1 MTGVSPSPVGTK
13 GEYHKC
19 DQRDK
24 SVKPILKVID
34 KLINRRKV
42 FQKFIMKISLIYPPF
57 ATCLGVHLA
66 IPLLTGYLRS
76 KGINVSAWDANIDFW
91 NYMLLPEKVKSGRDY
106 MENRF
111 LQLNGKRKLSS
122 IEQVEYNHFISVLK
136 VAEDFSDDF
145 LDILFSGEK
154 YRAPVQLENI
164 PHKLGVAL
172 SFAAA
177 PAYPEKF
184 TFTDTDYKYFGIGS
198 SYSTSDIIDSLE
210 KDSVFYNFYSDHV
223 HGFIEKENP
232 QVVGISVTF
241 EGNVI
246 SAFCCANIIKKIAPH
261 IHITL
266 GGSFISATMHKLK
279 NRRLFDIVDS
289 MIIDDGE
296 VPLECLVKE
305 LSNIKPDL
313 SKIPGIIYRKNS
325 RIKVIPP
332 AKPLDIDSLPPPD
345 YSSIPFDKY
354 PIRKEIIGLSFRT
367 SRGCHWRKC
376 IFCPHELKIICHRQQ
391 ADAEYVFEC
400 LKHINE
406 QTGMFIFGFV
416 EEASDP
422 AVIEKL
428 ANLIIKKKRF
438 FFWGTNLRL
447 HKNITLDRCML
458 FKESGCF
465 TLNFG
470 IETYNDRLLK
480 YIGKGLNTKTINYAL
495 SNIAWSGIRSH
506 AYMMVGLPTETEQE
520 ARKSYEFI
528 LELKKKNLLN
538 SHAYSALELLPG
550 SDIYNNPEKYGI
562 RIKPSNSK
570 DDLPSPQ
577 ITFEGTPISQSRA
590 SRLADEFGD
599 PKGNPYI
606 RHINK
611 TQIIVKG
618 RQIDI
623 RHKA

>member
-1 MTGVSPSPVGTK
+1 
-13 GEYHKC
+13 
-19 DQRDK
+19 
-24 SVKPILKVID
+24 
-34 KLINRRKV
+34 
-42 FQKFIMKISLIYPPF
+42 MKISLIYPPL
-57 ATCLGVHLA
+57 ASCLQVHLA
-66 IPLLTGYLRS
+66 IPLLSGYLRS
-76 KGINVSAWDANIDFW
+76 KGINVSVWDANIDFW

-106 MENRF
+106 MENIF

-122 IEQVEYNHFISVLK
+122 IEQEEYNYFTGTLK

-145 LDILFSGEK
+145 FDNLFNGEK
-154 YRAPVQLENI
+154 NRTPLQFKNI
-164 PHKLGVAL
+164 SHKLSVAL

-177 PAYPEKF
+177 PSYPEKVSF
-184 TFTDTDYKYFGIGS
+184 THTAYKYFGIGS
-198 SYSTSDIIDSLE
+198 SYSTLDIISRLE
-210 KDSVFYNFYSDHV
+210 KNNVFYNFYIDYV
-223 HGFIEKENP
+223 NGFIKKENP

-266 GGSFISATMHKLK
+266 GGAWISATMHKLK
-279 NRRLFDIVDS
+279 NPRLFDIVDS

-313 SKIPGIIYRKNS
+313 SKVPGIIYRKNS
-325 RIKVIPP
+325 RIKLIPP
-332 AKPLDIDSLPPPD
+332 TKPLDMGSLPPPD

-354 PIRKEIIGLSFRT
+354 PIRKELIGLSFRT

-376 IFCPHELKIICHRQQ
+376 IFCPHELKIMSHCQQ

-406 QTGMFIFGFV
+406 QTGMFMFGFV

-428 ANLIIKKKRF
+428 ANLIIKKKRL
-438 FFWGTNLRL
+438 FFWGTNFKL
-447 HKNITLDRCML
+447 HKNISFERCIL
-458 FKESGCF
+458 FKESGCIA
-465 TLNFG
+465 LNFG

-495 SNIAWSGIRSH
+495 SNIAWAGINSQ
-506 AYMMVGLPTETEQE
+506 AYMMVGIPTETEQE
-520 ARKSYEFI
+520 ARESYKSI
-528 LELKKKNLLN
+528 LELEKKNLLN
-538 SHAYSALELLPG
+538 THTYSALELLPG
-550 SDIYNNPEKYGI
+550 SDLCNNPEKYGI
-562 RIKPSNSK
+562 RIKPGNNK

-577 ITFEGTPISQSRA
+577 VIFEGTPISQSRA
-590 SRLADEFGD
+590 IKLADEFGD
-599 PKGNPYI
+599 PKSNPYI
-606 RHINK
+606 QHINK
-611 TQIIVKG
+611 TQINVKG
-618 RQIDI
+618 RQIAI
-623 RHKA
+623 RHKT

>member
-1 MTGVSPSPVGTK
+1 M
-13 GEYHKC
+13 
-19 DQRDK
+19 
-24 SVKPILKVID
+24 
-34 KLINRRKV
+34 N
-42 FQKFIMKISLIYPPF
+42 ISLIYPPF

-66 IPLLTGYLRS
+66 VPLLSGYLRS

-91 NYMLLPEKVKSGRDY
+91 SYMLTPEKITIGRDY

-122 IEQVEYNHFISVLK
+122 IEQEEYIHITNVLK

-145 LDILFSGEK
+145 FALLFNGDK
-154 YRAPVQLENI
+154 HRTPVQLKYMR
-164 PHKLGVAL
+164 HGLGSAL

-177 PAYPEKF
+177 PFYPEKF
-184 TFTDTDYKYFGIGS
+184 SFTDTDYKYYGIGS

-210 KDSVFYNFYSDHV
+210 KDSVFYNFYSDYV

-241 EGNVI
+241 ESNVL
-246 SAFCCANIIKKIAPH
+246 SAFCCANIIKQIAPH

-266 GGSFISATMHKLK
+266 GGSWISVTMHKLK
-279 NRRLFDIVDS
+279 EPRLFDIVDS

-296 VPLECLVKE
+296 VPLECLIKE

-313 SKIPGIIYRKNS
+313 SKVPGIIYRKNS
-325 RIKVIPP
+325 RIKFIPP
-332 AKPLDIDSLPPPD
+332 TKPLDMESLPPPD
-345 YSSIPFDKY
+345 YSSILFDKY
-354 PIRKEIIGLSFRT
+354 PLQKEFIALSFRT
-367 SRGCHWRKC
+367 SRGCNWRKC
-376 IFCPHELKIICHRQQ
+376 IFCPHELEIICNRQQ

-406 QTGMFIFGFV
+406 QTGMLSFYFV

-422 AVIEKL
+422 AVIEKF
-428 ANLIIKKKRF
+428 ANLIIKNKYF
-438 FFWGTNLRL
+438 FLWATNFRL
-447 HKNITLDRCML
+447 HKNITLERCML
-458 FKESGCF
+458 FKESGCN
-465 TLNFG
+465 TLCFG

-480 YIGKGLNTKTINYAL
+480 YIGKGLNTKTINHAL
-495 SNIAWSGIRSH
+495 SNIAWAGINGH

-520 ARKSYEFI
+520 ARESYKSI

-538 SHAYSALELLPG
+538 SYVYSALEILPG

-570 DDLPSPQ
+570 YDLPYPFAG
-577 ITFEGTPISQSRA
+577 FEGTSISQSRA
-590 SRLADEFGD
+590 YILSREFSD
-599 PKGNPYI
+599 PKDNPYI
-606 RHINK
+606 QHINK
-611 TQIIVKG
+611 TQINVKG

-623 RHKA
+623 RHKT

>member
-1 MTGVSPSPVGTK
+1 
-13 GEYHKC
+13 
-19 DQRDK
+19 
-24 SVKPILKVID
+24 
-34 KLINRRKV
+34 
-42 FQKFIMKISLIYPPF
+42 
-57 ATCLGVHLA
+57 
-66 IPLLTGYLRS
+66 
-76 KGINVSAWDANIDFW
+76 
-91 NYMLLPEKVKSGRDY
+91 MLLPEKVKSGRDY

-111 LQLNGKRKLSS
+111 LQLNGKRKLSL
-122 IEQVEYNHFISVLK
+122 IEQEEYNYFTGVLK

-145 LDILFSGEK
+145 FEFLFNGEK
-154 YRAPVQLENI
+154 NRSPLQLKTI
-164 PHKLGVAL
+164 SHKLGVAL
-172 SFAAA
+172 SFATA
-177 PAYPEKF
+177 PSYPENF
-184 TFTDTDYKYFGIGS
+184 SFTDSAYKYFGIGS
-198 SYSTSDIIDSLE
+198 SYSTSDIINRL
-210 KDSVFYNFYSDHV
+210 KKNNVFYNFYSDHV
-223 HGFIEKENP
+223 HSFIEKENP

-266 GGSFISATMHKLK
+266 GGAFISATMHKLK
-279 NRRLFDIVDS
+279 NPRLFDIVDS

-296 VPLECLVKE
+296 VPLERLVKE

-313 SKIPGIIYRKNS
+313 SKVPGIIYRKNS

-332 AKPLDIDSLPPPD
+332 TKPLDMESLPPPD

-354 PIRKEIIGLSFRT
+354 PIHKELIGLSFRT

-376 IFCPHELKIICHRQQ
+376 IFCPHELKIICHYQQ

-406 QTGMFIFGFV
+406 QTGMFLFGFI

-428 ANLIIKKKRF
+428 ANLMIKKKHL
-438 FFWGTNLRL
+438 FFWGTNFKL

-458 FKESGCF
+458 FKESGCIA
-465 TLNFG
+465 LNFG

-480 YIGKGLNTKTINYAL
+480 FIGKGLNTKTINYAL
-495 SNIAWSGIRSH
+495 SNIAWAGIRSH

-520 ARKSYEFI
+520 ARKSYNGI

-538 SHAYSALELLPG
+538 SHAYSPLELIPC
-550 SDIYNNPEKYGI
+550 SDICNNPEKYGI
-562 RIKPSNSK
+562 RIKPSNSE
-570 DDLPSPQ
+570 DDLPSPLV
-577 ITFEGTPISQSRA
+577 IFEGTPISQSRA
-590 SRLADEFGD
+590 SKLADEFGD

-606 RHINK
+606 QHINK
-611 TQIIVKG
+611 TQITVKG
-618 RQIDI
+618 RQIDL
-623 RHKA
+623 RHKT

>member
-1 MTGVSPSPVGTK
+1 
-13 GEYHKC
+13 
-19 DQRDK
+19 
-24 SVKPILKVID
+24 
-34 KLINRRKV
+34 
-42 FQKFIMKISLIYPPF
+42 
-57 ATCLGVHLA
+57 
-66 IPLLTGYLRS
+66 
-76 KGINVSAWDANIDFW
+76 
-91 NYMLLPEKVKSGRDY
+91 MLLPEKVKSGRDY
-106 MENRF
+106 MEDRF

-122 IEQVEYNHFISVLK
+122 IEQEEYNHFISVLK

-145 LDILFSGEK
+145 FDILFNGEK
-154 YRAPVQLENI
+154 YRTPLQLKNI
-164 PHKLGVAL
+164 SHKLGVAL

-177 PAYPEKF
+177 PSYPEKF
-184 TFTDTDYKYFGIGS
+184 SFTDTDYKYFGIGS
-198 SYSTSDIIDSLE
+198 SYSTLDIINRLE
-210 KDSVFYNFYSDHV
+210 KNNVFYNFYIECVND
-223 HGFIEKENP
+223 FIKRENP

-266 GGSFISATMHKLK
+266 GGAFISATMHKLK
-279 NRRLFDIVDS
+279 NPRLFDIVDS

-313 SKIPGIIYRKNS
+313 NKVPGMIYRKNS

-332 AKPLDIDSLPPPD
+332 TKPLDMESLPPPD

-354 PIRKEIIGLSFRT
+354 PIQKELIGLSFRT
-367 SRGCHWRKC
+367 ARGCHWRKC

-406 QTGMFIFGFV
+406 QTGMFLFGFV

-422 AVIEKL
+422 SVIEKL
-428 ANLIIKKKRF
+428 ANLIIKKKYLF
-438 FFWGTNLRL
+438 LWGTNVKL

-458 FKESGCF
+458 FKESGCIA
-465 TLNFG
+465 LNFG

-495 SNIAWSGIRSH
+495 SNIAWAGINGH
-506 AYMMVGLPTETEQE
+506 AYMMVGFPTETEQD
-520 ARKSYEFI
+520 AIKSYKSI
-528 LELKKKNLLN
+528 LELKKKKLLN
-538 SHAYSALELLPG
+538 SYAYSALEILPG
-550 SDIYNNPEKYGI
+550 SDICNNPGKYGI
-562 RIKPSNSK
+562 RIKPSK
-570 DDLPSPQ
+570 DDLPSPLV
-577 ITFEGTPISQSRA
+577 IFEGTPISQSRA
-590 SRLADEFGD
+590 FKLAGEFGD

-606 RHINK
+606 QHINK
-611 TQIIVKG
+611 TQINVKG

-623 RHKA
+623 RHKT